1 VDDPTTLGLNL
12 TYAGTLGVAL
22 IMLLCLGVLAMVTL
36 VLAGIARLVF
46 LLLLALVGIFPKK
59 DTVPIVRL
67 PATAQQAAEEW
78 PRWDTSEHG
87 AADQPE
93 DTTADSSAAGAY
105 GEYEFPASE
114 WDTAPSLRD
123 RLDARLRAGMNRFAA
138 ALKATGSSV
147 KKSASGLWASGNEL
161 RKRPLP
167 TAAEL
172 KSWASVHTRN
182 AYETQ
187 AKHHPLLVSAHK
199 VPPTLSPK
207 WAAAVEAADRRAAE
221 RAKAAE
227 LPEVKVTVRDVPASE
242 VHASEVPTSEV
253 PAAKKNDTDSAAAPT
268 EQGKQGEKAPGSL
281 GSVKPGRAARQ

>member
-1 VDDPTTLGLNL
+1 MDDPTTLGLNL
-12 TYAGTLGVAL
+12 TFIGTLGVAL
-22 IMLLCLGVLAMVTL
+22 MMLLCLGILAMITL

-67 PATAQQAAEEW
+67 PATAQEAGEEW
-78 PRWDTSEHG
+78 PRWDTPEHSTE
-87 AADQPE
+87 DQFE
-93 DTTADSSAAGAY
+93 DTTADSSTAGAY
-105 GEYEFPASE
+105 GEYEFPAS
-114 WDTAPSLRD
+114 DVDAAPSFRD
-123 RLDARLRAGMNRFAA
+123 RLDARLRAGINRFAA
-138 ALKATGSSV
+138 ALRATGSAV
-147 KKSASGLWASGNEL
+147 KKSASDLWASGNEL

-172 KSWASVHTRN
+172 KSWASVQTRN

-221 RAKAAE
+221 RAQAAA

-242 VHASEVPTSEV
+242 VPASGV
-253 PAAKKNDTDSAAAPT
+253 PATKNDTGSAAAAT